1 MHVKFLCLA
10 IFIVLTN
17 SNVGLTQE
25 ISVDDFLPAVE
36 GGETNIEQPSK
47 VQVNED
53 EDTVEA
59 ATAQDAVNA
68 AVQLNKKEVEE
79 EGPDES
85 KPQHGVT
92 QVVFPSGLGYVATGA
107 ASYQVLE
114 NPVATRISQRN
125 AVIVAFTEAKKLL
138 AVTLKG
144 MSNEGKDTIRKAL
157 SNVETKDQSLTNLSD
172 QTESS
177 IEQSVEKL
185 LRGFVVH
192 EVYDDEQNSTV
203 YVSIV
208 TTPKT
213 RGKLA
218 RPAPNHIEAESL
230 RDGVKKML
238 IQVKAGLVPPVGGG
252 VVTVPT
258 TGETAFVG
266 FGSSVVR
273 ANDNPAVQAKLNV
286 NALRIASAYASD
298 SLCGLIIGDQT
309 AWQGKTLESHQDEY
323 KEFDESS
330 KDDPLNPNSQEQK
343 QLDAAREAF
352 VAKIEMTDIYT
363 SARKG
368 TLPPGIEVKTWFDED
383 NAWAYG
389 MAIYIPSATNLAA
402 GVAKE
407 MDEAQLLQDID
418 PATQPKDGKESKG
431 GTIDASKVQRPSKSV
446 KPLSGGK
453 SKDDL

>member
-1 MHVKFLCLA
+1 MRKELLLLA
-10 IFIVLTN
+10 IFAMPT
-17 SNVGLTQE
+17 STVGLAQE

-36 GGETNIEQPSK
+36 GGKTSLELPSK
-47 VQVNED
+47 VKIKAD

-68 AVQLNKKEVEE
+68 AVQLNKTEVAK
-79 EGPDES
+79 EGPDET
-85 KPQHGVT
+85 KPQHGVKM
-92 QVVFPSGLGYVATGA
+92 VVFPSGLGYVATGA
-107 ASYQVLE
+107 ASYRVVE

-138 AVTLKG
+138 AVKLKG

-157 SNVETKDQSLTNLSD
+157 ANVETKDQSLTNFSE

-177 IEQSVEKL
+177 VEQSVEAL

-192 EVYDDEQNSTV
+192 EVYDDAKNNTV
-203 YVSIV
+203 FVSIV

-218 RPAPNHIEAESL
+218 RPAPNQIEAESL
-230 RDGVKKML
+230 RDGVNKML
-238 IQVKAGLVPPVGGG
+238 IQVKSGLVPPVGGG

-258 TGETAFVG
+258 TGETAFIG
-266 FGSSVVR
+266 FGSTVVR
-273 ANDNPAVQAKLNV
+273 ENDNSAVQAKLNV
-286 NALRIASAYASD
+286 NALRTASAYASD

-309 AWQGKTLESHQDEY
+309 AWQGKTLESHKDEH
-323 KEFDESS
+323 KEFEESG

-343 QLDAAREAF
+343 KLDAVREAF
-352 VAKIEMTDIYT
+352 VAKMEMTDIYT

-368 TLPPGIEVKTWFDED
+368 VLPPGIEVKTWFDED
-383 NAWAYG
+383 NTWAYG

-407 MDEAQLLQDID
+407 MDEAKILQDIN
-418 PATQPKDGKESKG
+418 PITQSKDGKEGKV
-431 GTIDASKVQRPSKSV
+431 GTIDDRNIQRPSKSV
-446 KPLSGGK
+446 KPLSSGK